1 MRRRRTFGL
10 AALGA
15 AAALALGAC
24 SSSGSSASSGSTAS
38 PTSSPGTTGFN
49 AGVTSVVNPSTK
61 TGGTLTF
68 DWRSAPDSFDPGN
81 TYYAS
86 VWDFARFY
94 STALMTFKNCPGAC
108 GKTLVPALATAPG
121 TVSDNGLTWTY
132 HLKSGIKFQ
141 DGTPVTSQDVKY
153 AVERTFDRGVLT
165 NGPSYFQVLL
175 GGNAASYPGP
185 YKDRSKN
192 LMGLTAIDTPDAS
205 TIVFHL
211 KAPFSDFD
219 YVAAI
224 PQTAPIPPDKD
235 TGTSYQTHI
244 MSTGP
249 YEFQSYQLN
258 KSAVLVPNP
267 QWQASLD
274 PSATQLASKI
284 VVNMT
289 MNPNDVD
296 NRLLA
301 GDAQIDFA
309 GTGVQAAARA
319 KILSNPSLKAQSD
332 DPLTGFGWFF
342 YIDSQVAPFTN
353 VACRR
358 AVEYATNHLNMQNA
372 YGGPVAGGQIGTT
385 VMPPTI
391 SGYTSFDLYEAA
403 SKPQGD
409 AAKAKQELQA
419 CNQPSGFSTGIAYR
433 SDRPTET
440 QGAQALQ
447 QALSAV
453 GIKTTLHGYP
463 TATYYTN
470 FAGVPK
476 YMSSHNIGIAF
487 GGWGPD
493 WPDGYGFLDE
503 LTNGNTIVPA
513 GNTNIGM
520 LNDPVVN
527 NLFTKAAGITNATER
542 NAIWGQIDH
551 QVMSDAVIVPIVYAK
566 ALIYRP
572 PSLTNVYFSQ
582 GYSLNNYAVSG
593 VTGG

>member
-24 SSSGSSASSGSTAS
+24 SSSSSSGTSTT
-38 PTSSPGTTGFN
+38 PTSSPSTTGYN
-49 AGVTSVVNPSTK
+49 AGITTVVNPSTHK
-61 TGGTLTF
+61 GGTLTY

-81 TYYAS
+81 TYYAAD
-86 VWDFARFY
+86 WDFARLY
-94 STALMTFKNCPGAC
+94 SEAMMTYQNCPGAC
-108 GKTLVPALATAPG
+108 GKTLIPALATAPG
-121 TVSDNGLTWTY
+121 VVSDNGLTWTY
-132 HLKSGIKFQ
+132 TLKSGVKFQ

-153 AVERTFDRGVLT
+153 AVERTFDRGVLA
-165 NGPSYFQVLL
+165 NGPNYFQVLL
-175 GGNAASYPGP
+175 GGNAATYPGP

-192 LMGLTAIDTPDAS
+192 LMGLTAIDTPNAT

-211 KAPFSDFD
+211 AHPFADWN
-219 YVAAI
+219 YVMTI
-224 PQTAPIPPDKD
+224 PQTAPIPPAKD
-235 TGTSYQTHI
+235 TGTNYQLNI
-244 MSTGP
+244 DSTGP

-258 KSAVLVPNP
+258 KQAVLVPNP
-267 QWQASLD
+267 NWNPSLD
-274 PSATQLASKI
+274 PSAQQLASKI
-284 VVNMT
+284 IVNMT

-301 GDAQIDFA
+301 NDAQVDFA

-319 KILSNPSLKAQSD
+319 KILSNPSLKANAD

-342 YIDSQVAPFTN
+342 YIDSQLAPFTN

-358 AVEYATNHLNMQNA
+358 AIEYATNHTDMQNA

-391 SGYTSFDLYEAA
+391 AGYTSFDLYEAA
-403 SKPQGD
+403 SMPQGD
-409 AAKAKQELQA
+409 QTKAKAELSACGQA
-419 CNQPSGFSTGIAYR
+419 NGFSTGIAYR

-440 QGAQALQ
+440 QGAEALQ
-447 QALSAV
+447 QALSQV
-453 GIKTTLHGYP
+453 GIHATLHGYP

-503 LTNGNTIVPA
+503 LTNGNTIVA
-513 GNTNIGM
+513 TGNTNIGM
-520 LNDPVVN
+520 LDDPVVN
-527 NLFTKAAGITNATER
+527 NLFAKAAGTTDTVAR

-582 GYSLNNYAVSG
+582 GYSLNDYAVEG
-593 VTGG
+593 VTS

>member
-1 MRRRRTFGL
+1 M
-10 AALGA
+10 
-15 AAALALGAC
+15 
-24 SSSGSSASSGSTAS
+24 
-38 PTSSPGTTGFN
+38 
-49 AGVTSVVNPSTK
+49 
-61 TGGTLTF
+61 
-68 DWRSAPDSFDPGN
+68 
-81 TYYAS
+81 TY
-86 VWDFARFY
+86 
-94 STALMTFKNCPGAC
+94 KNCPGAC
-108 GKTLVPALATAPG
+108 GKTLIPALATAPG
-121 TVSDNGLTWTY
+121 VVSDNGLTWTY
-132 HLKSGIKFQ
+132 HLKSGYKFQ

-205 TIVFHL
+205 TVVFHL
-211 KAPFSDFD
+211 AHPFSDFD

-267 QWQASLD
+267 QWKASLD

-572 PSLTNVYFSQ
+572 PSLSNVYFSQ

>member
-1 MRRRRTFGL
+1 MMRRRTFGL

-15 AAALALGAC
+15 VAALALGAC
-24 SSSGSSASSGSTAS
+24 SSSGSGSGSSTSS
-38 PTSSPGTTGFN
+38 PTSSTGAVAFN
-49 AGVTSVVNPSTK
+49 AGITSVVNPSTK

-86 VWDFARFY
+86 DWDFARLY
-94 STALMTFKNCPGAC
+94 STALMTYKNCPGAC
-108 GKTLVPALATAPG
+108 GKTLIPALATAPG
-121 TVSDNGLTWTY
+121 TVSNNGLTWTY
-132 HLKSGIKFQ
+132 HIKSGYKFQ

-267 QWQASLD
+267 QWKASLD

-527 NLFTKAAGITNATER
+527 HLFAQAAGVTDTVAR

-572 PSLTNVYFSQ
+572 ASLTNVYFSQ
-582 GYSLNNYAVSG
+582 GYSLNDYAVEG
-593 VTGG
+593 VTS

>member
-1 MRRRRTFGL
+1 MMRRRTFGL

-15 AAALALGAC
+15 VAALALGAC
-24 SSSGSSASSGSTAS
+24 SSSGSGSGSSTSS
-38 PTSSPGTTGFN
+38 PTSSTGAVAFN
-49 AGVTSVVNPSTK
+49 AGITSVVNPSTK

-86 VWDFARFY
+86 DWDFARLY
-94 STALMTFKNCPGAC
+94 STALMTYKNCPGAC
-108 GKTLVPALATAPG
+108 GKTLIPALATAPG
-121 TVSDNGLTWTY
+121 VVSDNGLTWTY
-132 HLKSGIKFQ
+132 HLKSGYKFQ

-267 QWQASLD
+267 QWKASLD

-572 PSLTNVYFSQ
+572 ASLTNVYFSQ

>member
-10 AALGA
+10 ASLGA

-24 SSSGSSASSGSTAS
+24 SSSSNSGSVS
-38 PTSSPGTTGFN
+38 PTSSPGTTGYN
-49 AGVTSVVNPSTK
+49 AGITTVVNPSTHK
-61 TGGTLTF
+61 GGTLTF

-81 TYYAS
+81 TYYAAD
-86 VWDFARFY
+86 WDFVRLY
-94 STALMTFKNCPGAC
+94 SEAMMTYENCPGVC
-108 GKTLVPALATAPG
+108 GKTLIPALAAAPG
-121 TVSDNGLTWTY
+121 VVSDNGLTWTY
-132 HLKSGIKFQ
+132 TLRSGVKFQ
-141 DGTPVTSQDVKY
+141 DGTPVTSEDVKY
-153 AVERTFDRGVLT
+153 AIERTFDRGVLT
-165 NGPSYFQVLL
+165 NGPNYFQVLL
-175 GGNAASYPGP
+175 GGNAATYPGP

-192 LMGLTAIDTPDAS
+192 LMGLTAIGTPNAT

-211 KAPFSDFD
+211 AHPFSDWN
-219 YVAAI
+219 YVMTI
-224 PQTAPIPPDKD
+224 PQTAPVPPDKD
-235 TGTSYQTHI
+235 TGTSYQLHVD
-244 MSTGP
+244 STGP

-258 KSAVLVPNP
+258 KQAVLVPNP
-267 QWQASLD
+267 NWNASLD
-274 PSATQLASKI
+274 PSASQLASKI

-301 GDAQIDFA
+301 GDAQVDFA

-319 KILSNPSLKAQSD
+319 KILSNPSLKADSD

-342 YIDSQVAPFTN
+342 YIDSQVAPFN
-353 VACRR
+353 NLACRR
-358 AVEYATNHLNMQNA
+358 AIEYATNHLEMQNA

-391 SGYTSFDLYEAA
+391 AGYTSFDLYGAA
-403 SKPQGD
+403 SMPQGD
-409 AAKAKQELQA
+409 QAKAKQELSA
-419 CNQPSGFSTGIAYR
+419 CGQQNGFSTGIAYR

-440 QGAQALQ
+440 QGAEALQ
-447 QALSAV
+447 QALSQV
-453 GIKTTLHGYP
+453 GIKTTLHGFP
-463 TATYYTN
+463 TATYYTD

-476 YMSSHNIGIAF
+476 YMTSHGIGIAF

-503 LTNGNTIVPA
+503 LTNGNAIVPT
-513 GNTNIGM
+513 GNSNIGM

-527 NLFTKAAGITNATER
+527 NLFAKAADTTGTVAR

-582 GYSLNNYAVSG
+582 GYSLNDYAVEG
-593 VTGG
+593 VTS

>member
-1 MRRRRTFGL
+1 MMRRRTFGL

-15 AAALALGAC
+15 VAALALGAC
-24 SSSGSSASSGSTAS
+24 SSSGSGSGSSTSS
-38 PTSSPGTTGFN
+38 PTSSTGAVAFN
-49 AGVTSVVNPSTK
+49 AGITSVVNPSTK

-86 VWDFARFY
+86 DWDFARLY
-94 STALMTFKNCPGAC
+94 STALMTYKNCPGAC
-108 GKTLVPALATAPG
+108 GKTLIPALATAPG
-121 TVSDNGLTWTY
+121 TVSNNGLTWTY
-132 HLKSGIKFQ
+132 HIKSGYKFQ

-165 NGPSYFQVLL
+165 NGPSYFAVHL
-175 GGNAASYPGP
+175 GGNAATYPGP
-185 YKDRSKN
+185 YKDRAKN

-267 QWQASLD
+267 QWKASLD

>member
-24 SSSGSSASSGSTAS
+24 SSSSSSGTSTT
-38 PTSSPGTTGFN
+38 PTSSPSTTGYN
-49 AGVTSVVNPSTK
+49 AGITTVVNPSTHK
-61 TGGTLTF
+61 GGTLTY

-81 TYYAS
+81 TYYAAD
-86 VWDFARFY
+86 WDFARLY
-94 STALMTFKNCPGAC
+94 SEAMMTYQNCPGAC
-108 GKTLVPALATAPG
+108 GKTLIPALATAPG
-121 TVSDNGLTWTY
+121 VVSDNGLTWTY
-132 HLKSGIKFQ
+132 TLKSGVKFQ

-153 AVERTFDRGVLT
+153 AVERTFDRGVLA
-165 NGPSYFQVLL
+165 NGPNYFQVLL
-175 GGNAASYPGP
+175 GGNAATYPGP

-192 LMGLTAIDTPDAS
+192 LMGLTAIDTPNAT

-211 KAPFSDFD
+211 AHPFADWN
-219 YVAAI
+219 YVMTI
-224 PQTAPIPPDKD
+224 PQTAPIPPAKD
-235 TGTSYQTHI
+235 TGTNYQLNI
-244 MSTGP
+244 DSTGP

-258 KSAVLVPNP
+258 KQAVLVPNP
-267 QWQASLD
+267 NWNPSLD
-274 PSATQLASKI
+274 PSAQQLASKI
-284 VVNMT
+284 IVNMT

-301 GDAQIDFA
+301 NDAQVDFA

-319 KILSNPSLKAQSD
+319 KILSNPSLKANAD

-358 AVEYATNHLNMQNA
+358 AVEYATNHLDMQNA

-391 SGYTSFDLYEAA
+391 AGYTSFDLYEAA
-403 SKPQGD
+403 SMPQGD
-409 AAKAKQELQA
+409 QTKAKAELSACGQA
-419 CNQPSGFSTGIAYR
+419 NGFSTGIAYR

-440 QGAQALQ
+440 QGAEALQ
-447 QALSAV
+447 QALSQV

-463 TATYYTN
+463 TATYFTD

-476 YMSSHNIGIAF
+476 YMTSHNIGIAF

-503 LTNGNTIVPA
+503 LTNGNTIVA
-513 GNTNIGM
+513 TGNTNIGM
-520 LNDPVVN
+520 LDDPVVN
-527 NLFTKAAGITNATER
+527 NLFAKAAGTTDTVAR

-582 GYSLNNYAVSG
+582 GYSLNNYAVEG
-593 VTGG
+593 VTS

>member
-10 AALGA
+10 AAFGA
-15 AAALALGAC
+15 AAALTLAAC
-24 SSSGSSASSGSTAS
+24 SSGGSSSSSSGGGTGSAAS
-38 PTSSPGTTGFN
+38 PAYG
-49 AGVTSVVNPSTK
+49 AGITSVVNPSTHK
-61 TGGTLTF
+61 GGTLTF

-86 VWDFARFY
+86 VWDFARYY
-94 STALMTFKNCPGAC
+94 STALMTFKNCPGTC

-121 TVSDNGLTWTY
+121 VASDNGLTWTY
-132 HLKSGIKFQ
+132 HIKSGVKFQ

-153 AVERTFDRGVLT
+153 AVERTFDRGVLP
-165 NGPSYFQVLL
+165 NGPNYFATLL

-192 LMGLTAIDTPDAS
+192 LMGLTAITTPDS
-205 TIVFHL
+205 TTVVFHL
-211 KAPFSDFD
+211 AKPFSDMD
-219 YVAAI
+219 YLLTI
-224 PQTAPIPPDKD
+224 PQSAPVPPNKD
-235 TGTSYQTHI
+235 TGASYQTHI
-244 MSTGP
+244 VSTGP

-258 KSAVLVPNP
+258 KTAVLVPNP
-267 QWQASLD
+267 QWTASMF
-274 PSATQLASKI
+274 PTVSQLPSKI
-284 VVNMT
+284 VVNMN

-301 GDAQIDFA
+301 GDAQVDFA

-319 KILSNPSLKAQSD
+319 KILANPTLKAQSD
-332 DPLTGFGWFF
+332 DPVTGFGWFF

-353 VACRR
+353 LACRQ
-358 AVEYATNHLNMQNA
+358 AVEYAANHVTLQNA
-372 YGGPVAGGQIGTT
+372 YGGPVAGGDIGST
-385 VMPPTI
+385 VMPPTVA
-391 SGYTSFDLYEAA
+391 GYKKFDLYEATT
-403 SKPQGD
+403 KTQGD
-409 AAKAKQELQA
+409 PTAAKQKLQA
-419 CNQPSGFSTGIAYR
+419 CGQPNGFSTGIAYR

-453 GIKTTLHGYP
+453 GIKATLHGFP

-487 GGWGPD
+487 GGWGAD
-493 WPDGYGFLDE
+493 WPDGYGFLSQ
-503 LTNGNTIVPA
+503 LVNGAAIVPA
-513 GNTNIGM
+513 GNTNVGM

-527 NLFTKAAGITNATER
+527 NLFKQAAGITDATQR
-542 NAIWGQIDH
+542 NAIWGQIDME
-551 QVMSDAVIVPIVYAK
+551 VMKQAVIVPIVYAK

-572 PSLTNVYFSQ
+572 PTLTNVYFNQ
-582 GYSLNNYAVSG
+582 AYQLNNYAVEG

>member
-1 MRRRRTFGL
+1 MMRRRTFGL

-24 SSSGSSASSGSTAS
+24 SSSGSGSGSGTSS
-38 PTSSPGTTGFN
+38 PTSSAGAVAFN
-49 AGVTSVVNPSTK
+49 AGLTSVVNPSTK

-86 VWDFARFY
+86 DWDFARLY
-94 STALMTFKNCPGAC
+94 STALMTYKNCPGAC
-108 GKTLVPALATAPG
+108 GKTLIPALAAAPG
-121 TVSDNGLTWTY
+121 TVSNNGLTWTY
-132 HLKSGIKFQ
+132 HLKSGYKFQ

-267 QWQASLD
+267 QWKASLD

-572 PSLTNVYFSQ
+572 ASLTNVYFSQ

>member
-1 MRRRRTFGL
+1 MMRRRTFGL

-15 AAALALGAC
+15 VAALALGAC
-24 SSSGSSASSGSTAS
+24 SSSGSGSGSSTSS
-38 PTSSPGTTGFN
+38 PTSSTGAVAFN
-49 AGVTSVVNPSTK
+49 AGITSVVNPSTK

-86 VWDFARFY
+86 DWDFARLY
-94 STALMTFKNCPGAC
+94 STALMTYKNCPGAC
-108 GKTLVPALATAPG
+108 GKTLIPALATAPG
-121 TVSDNGLTWTY
+121 TVGDNGLTWTY
-132 HLKSGIKFQ
+132 HIKSGYKFQ

-267 QWQASLD
+267 QWKASLD

-572 PSLTNVYFSQ
+572 PSLSNVYFSQ

>member
-1 MRRRRTFGL
+1 MRRRRTFGI

-15 AAALALGAC
+15 AAALALAAC
-24 SSSGSSASSGSTAS
+24 SSSGSSSSATPSSTA
-38 PTSSPGTTGFN
+38 GAVAYN
-49 AGVTSVVNPSTK
+49 AGVTSVVNPSTHK
-61 TGGTLTF
+61 GGTLTF

-121 TVSDNGLTWTY
+121 TVSSDGLSWTY
-132 HLKSGIKFQ
+132 HIRSGVKFQ

-153 AVERTFDRGVLT
+153 AVERTFDRGVLA
-165 NGPSYFQVLL
+165 NGPNYFQTLL
-175 GGNAASYPGP
+175 GGNAATYPGP
-185 YKDRSKN
+185 YKDKSADK
-192 LMGLTAIDTPDAS
+192 MGLTAITTPDS
-205 TIVFHL
+205 TTVVFHL
-211 KAPFSDFD
+211 AKPFSDFN
-219 YVAAI
+219 YLATI
-224 PQTAPIPPDKD
+224 PQTAPVPPDKD
-235 TGTSYQTHI
+235 TGASYQTHI
-244 MSTGP
+244 VSTGP

-258 KSAVLVPNP
+258 KTAVLVPNP
-267 QWQASLD
+267 QWSAAQN
-274 PSATQLASKI
+274 PNATQLPSKI
-284 VVNMT
+284 VVNMN

-301 GDAQIDFA
+301 GDAQVDFA

-332 DPLTGFGWFF
+332 NPLTGFGWFF

-353 VACRR
+353 LACRQ
-358 AVEYATNHLNMQNA
+358 AVEYAANHTTLQNA
-372 YGGPVAGGQIGTT
+372 YGGPVAGGAIGST

-391 SGYTSFDLYEAA
+391 AGYTSFDLYNATT
-403 SKPQGD
+403 KPQGD
-409 AAKAKQELQA
+409 PAAAKQKLQA
-419 CNQPSGFSTGIAYR
+419 CGQPNGFSTGIAYR

-453 GIKTTLHGYP
+453 GIKATLHGFP

-493 WPDGYGFLDE
+493 WPDGYGFLSQ
-503 LTNGNTIVPA
+503 LVYGKAIVPA
-513 GNTNIGM
+513 GNTNVGM
-520 LNDPVVN
+520 LNDPAIN
-527 NLFTKAAGITNATER
+527 DLFAKAAGITDETQR
-542 NAIWGQIDH
+542 NAVWGQIDKLAM
-551 QVMSDAVIVPIVYAK
+551 QQAVIVPIVYAK

-582 GYSLNNYAVSG
+582 GYSLNDYAVQG

>member
-10 AALGA
+10 AAFGA
-15 AAALALGAC
+15 AAALMLAAC
-24 SSSGSSASSGSTAS
+24 SSSGSSSSSSGG
-38 PTSSPGTTGFN
+38 GTGSA
-49 AGVTSVVNPSTK
+49 AGPAYGAGITSVVNPSTHK
-61 TGGTLTF
+61 GGTLTF

-86 VWDFARFY
+86 VWDFARYY
-94 STALMTFKNCPGAC
+94 STALMTFKNCPGTC

-121 TVSDNGLTWTY
+121 VASDNGLTWTY
-132 HLKSGIKFQ
+132 HIKSGVKFQ

-153 AVERTFDRGVLT
+153 AVERTFDRGVLP
-165 NGPSYFQVLL
+165 NGPNYFATLL

-192 LMGLTAIDTPDAS
+192 LMGLTAITTPDS
-205 TIVFHL
+205 TTVVFHL
-211 KAPFSDFD
+211 AKPFSDMD
-219 YVAAI
+219 YLLTI
-224 PQTAPIPPDKD
+224 PQSAPVPPNKD
-235 TGTSYQTHI
+235 TGASYQTHI
-244 MSTGP
+244 VSTGP

-258 KSAVLVPNP
+258 KTAVLVPNP
-267 QWQASLD
+267 QWTASMF
-274 PSATQLASKI
+274 PTVSQLPSKI
-284 VVNMT
+284 VVNMN

-301 GDAQIDFA
+301 GDAQVDFA

-319 KILSNPSLKAQSD
+319 KILANPTLKAQSD
-332 DPLTGFGWFF
+332 DPVTGFGWFF

-353 VACRR
+353 LACRQ
-358 AVEYATNHLNMQNA
+358 AVEYAANHVTLQNA
-372 YGGPVAGGQIGTT
+372 YGGPVAGGDIGST
-385 VMPPTI
+385 VMPPTVA
-391 SGYTSFDLYEAA
+391 GYKKFDLYEATT
-403 SKPQGD
+403 KTQGD
-409 AAKAKQELQA
+409 PTAAKQKLSA
-419 CNQPSGFSTGIAYR
+419 CGQPNGFSTGIAYR

-453 GIKTTLHGYP
+453 GIKATLHGFP

-487 GGWGPD
+487 GGWGAD
-493 WPDGYGFLDE
+493 WPDGYGFLSQ
-503 LTNGNTIVPA
+503 LVNGAAIVPA
-513 GNTNIGM
+513 GNTNVGM

-527 NLFTKAAGITNATER
+527 NLFKQAAGITDATQR
-542 NAIWGQIDH
+542 NAIWGQIDME
-551 QVMSDAVIVPIVYAK
+551 VMKQAVIVPIVYAK

-572 PSLTNVYFSQ
+572 PTLTNVYFNQ
-582 GYSLNNYAVSG
+582 AYQLNNYAVEG